1 MVRPGCASRSL
12 LCAFSMSF
20 FTSSLA
26 CRDSTGCGWILPSD
40 VTSFRYSSTEVHA
53 KSTCSTR
60 LGLQLTR
67 LMVWLMTSMV
77 APSAT
82 VSPMPMEKP
91 CCSSQ

>member
-20 FTSSLA
+20 FTSSFA
-26 CRDSTGCGWILPSD
+26 CGDSTGMGLTMLLNIMRL
-40 VTSFRYSSTEVHA
+40 VYSTTGVHA
-53 KSTCSTR
+53 KGTCCTVQ
-60 LGLQLTR
+60 GLQLTL